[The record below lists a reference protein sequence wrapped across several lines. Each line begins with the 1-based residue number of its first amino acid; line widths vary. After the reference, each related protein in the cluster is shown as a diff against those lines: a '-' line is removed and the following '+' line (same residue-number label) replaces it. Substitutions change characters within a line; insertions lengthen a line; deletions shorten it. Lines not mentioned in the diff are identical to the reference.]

1 MRKQGLVIWLFG
13 LSGAGKSTLAM
24 HLDEMLSSKG
34 HFVKRL
40 DGDALRAGINSDL
53 GFSETDRLENIRRA
67 AEIAKLFS
75 DSGIITICSFISPAQ
90 KLRDTARQI
99 IGEQLFCD
107 VFLDCPIE
115 TCVSRDPKGLYK
127 KALSGEIKN
136 FTGIGAGFERP
147 DKSFFTVCTDQQTPQ
162 ETASLIIDQ
171 ILPLL
176 AAQKPAALK
185 AVNNL

>member
-1 MRKQGLVIWLFG
+1 MKKPGIVIWLFG
-13 LSGAGKSTLAM
+13 LSGSGKSTLAL
-24 HLDEMLSSKG
+24 HLDEMISSKG

-40 DGDALRAGINSDL
+40 DGDALRSGINSDL
-53 GFSETDRLENIRRA
+53 GFSDEDRQENIRRA

-75 DSGIITICSFISPAQ
+75 EAGIVTVCSFISPAK

-99 IGEQLFCD
+99 IGEDLFYD

-147 DKSFFTVCTDQQTPQ
+147 DKSFLTVCTDQQSPE
-162 ETASLIIDQ
+162 ETATMIMDQ
-171 ILPLL
+171 IMPLL
-176 AAQKPAALK
+176 AARS
-185 AVNNL
+185 VFSR